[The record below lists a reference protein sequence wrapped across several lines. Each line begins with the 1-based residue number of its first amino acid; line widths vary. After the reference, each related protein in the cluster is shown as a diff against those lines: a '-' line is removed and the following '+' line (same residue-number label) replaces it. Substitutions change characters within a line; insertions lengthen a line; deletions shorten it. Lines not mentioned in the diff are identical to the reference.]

1 MAYGNKQFAGK
12 KKGTAVRLTGLFR
25 SRDNKKL
32 CTGSIQAD
40 NLGELIALIK
50 KAKAEDKGIVFFMWK
65 NDDIESPKDPIFTLK
80 ADVSKPFEKKKKIE
94 ADDDFDSEE
103 GEEPE
108 GDSLF
113 D

>member
-1 MAYGNKQFAGK
+1 MADWKAGK
-12 KKGTAVRLTGLFR
+12 KKGQGVRLTGLFK
-25 SRDNKKL
+25 SRENKKL

-50 KAKAEDKGIVFFMWK
+50 KAKGEEKGIVFFLWK
-65 NDDIESPKDPIFTLK
+65 NDVESPKDPLFTLK
-80 ADVSKPFEKKKKIE
+80 ANISQPYEKKKRIE
-94 ADDDFDSEE
+94 VADFDDDED
-103 GEEPE
+103 GDEPE